1 MLPGGVATSAAR
13 VPWRTRHP
21 AGRPARDRAGSM
33 AAMSTAEV
41 APGSAALAAP
51 AGEGYRAGER
61 GYRRASLSMFLAGV
75 AVFAMLYVP
84 QVALPELARAF
95 AVSPAA
101 ATLSVSVA
109 TAGLALGL
117 LVLGPVSDRRG
128 RRPILLGGLVAAT
141 ALAVVLVAV
150 PTWSVLLVLR
160 GLQGFALAGLPAV
173 AAAYLREELHGS
185 AGARAIG
192 LFVSGNAIGG
202 LTGRLLGGLLVD
214 LGGWRTAM
222 AGIAALSVGCTVAV
236 RVLLPPSRR
245 FRPVPADGALA
256 RRLTAALTDPVL
268 LGLYALAALLMGAF
282 VAVYNAA
289 TFRLE
294 APPYA
299 LPAALAGL
307 VFTAYLLGSAS
318 SAWAGALAG
327 RFGRRP
333 VVPVAVAV
341 MGGGVALTLAGPLAL
356 FVAGLCVLTVGFF
369 AAHGVA
375 SGWVAV
381 RAAAGGRP
389 VGQAASLYSFWYYA
403 GSSVG
408 GTLAGHA
415 WDVSGW
421 PGVALL
427 IGGFTAGALV
437 LAVALGRTRVLR

>member
-1 MLPGGVATSAAR
+1 MGG
-13 VPWRTRHP
+13 
-21 AGRPARDRAGSM
+21 
-33 AAMSTAEV
+33 MSTAEV
-41 APGSAALAAP
+41 APWPAAVHAAP
-51 AGEGYRAGER
+51 EGHRAGER
-61 GYRRASLSMFLAGV
+61 GYRRASLAMFLAGV

-101 ATLSVSVA
+101 ATLSVSAA

-117 LVLGPVSDRRG
+117 LVLGPLSDRRG
-128 RRPILLGGLVAAT
+128 RTPILLGGLVVAS
-141 ALAVVLVAV
+141 ALAIALAAA
-150 PTWSVLLVLR
+150 PTWPVLLVLR
-160 GLQGFALAGLPAV
+160 SAQGFALAGLPAV
-173 AAAYLREELHGS
+173 AAAYLREELHAS
-185 AGARAIG
+185 VGARAIG

-202 LTGRLLGGLLVD
+202 LIGRLLGGLLVD

-222 AGIAALSVGCTVAV
+222 AGIAVLSVGCTLAV

-245 FRPVPADGALA
+245 FRPVRADGSLI
-256 RRLTAALTDPVL
+256 RRLTAALTDPAL
-268 LGLYALAALLMGAF
+268 LALYACAALLMGAF

-294 APPYA
+294 ASPYA

-307 VFTAYLLGSAS
+307 VFTAYLLGSVS
-318 SAWAGALAG
+318 SAVAGELAG
-327 RFGRRP
+327 RLGRRR
-333 VVPVAVAV
+333 VVPVAVVV
-341 MGGGVALTLAGPLAL
+341 MGGGVALTLAGPLVL

-381 RAAAGGRP
+381 RAAAGNRP

-408 GTLAGHA
+408 GTLAGRA
-415 WDVSGW
+415 WDTTGW
-421 PGVALL
+421 SGVALL
-427 IGGFTAGALV
+427 AGGFTAGALA
-437 LAVALGRTRVLR
+437 LAVVLGRH

>member
-1 MLPGGVATSAAR
+1 
-13 VPWRTRHP
+13 
-21 AGRPARDRAGSM
+21 
-33 AAMSTAEV
+33 
-41 APGSAALAAP
+41 
-51 AGEGYRAGER
+51 
-61 GYRRASLSMFLAGV
+61 
-75 AVFAMLYVP
+75 MLYVP

-95 AVSPAA
+95 AVSPAG

-128 RRPILLGGLVAAT
+128 RTPILLGGLLSAS
-141 ALAVVLVAV
+141 ALAVVLAAV
-150 PTWSVLLVLR
+150 PSWPLLLVLR
-160 GLQGFALAGLPAV
+160 ALQGFALAGLPAV
-173 AAAYLREELHGS
+173 AAAYLREELHAS
-185 AGARAIG
+185 VGARAIG
-192 LFVSGNAIGG
+192 LFVSGNAVGG

-222 AGIAALSVGCTVAV
+222 AGIGALALACTVAV
-236 RVLLPPSRR
+236 RVLLPPSRG
-245 FRPVPADGALA
+245 FRPVPAEGALL

-268 LGLYALAALLMGAF
+268 LALYACAALLMGAF

-318 SAWAGALAG
+318 SAAAGELAG
-327 RFGRRP
+327 RLGRRP
-333 VVPVAVAV
+333 VVVVAVAV
-341 MGGGVALTLAGPLAL
+341 MGGGVALTLAGPLVL

-408 GTLAGHA
+408 GTLAGRA

-421 PGVALL
+421 LGVALL
-427 IGGFTAGALV
+427 AGGFTAGALG
-437 LAVALGRTRVLR
+437 LALVLGRTRALPA